1 LTTSWR
7 AALEDVRPA
16 RKRPAVA
23 QLAAA
28 RISAAQRKA
37 VQTGQLISAASPPES
52 LHELRKRCKVL
63 RYLVE
68 MFGSLHDPAQ
78 RWQAVRELKAL
89 QDCLGAFQDAEVQR
103 AEIRAFAGQLL
114 ADRSVPAET
123 LLAMG
128 EIAAGLAVAQR
139 EARREFDGRF
149 ADFASA
155 ASQARLAAL
164 TRTDG
169 LTRTAGA

>member
-1 LTTSWR
+1 V
-7 AALEDVRPA
+7 LEDVRPA
-16 RKRPAVA
+16 RKRRTVA

-28 RISAAQRKA
+28 KIAAAQHSA
-37 VQTGQLISAASPPES
+37 LQAGQLISAASPPES
-52 LHELRKRCKVL
+52 LHELRKRCKEL

-68 MFGSLHDPAQ
+68 MFGSLYDPAQ

-103 AEIRAFAGQLL
+103 TEIRAFASQLL

-128 EIAAGLAVAQR
+128 EIAAGLASAQR

-149 ADFASA
+149 ADFARP
-155 ASQARLAAL
+155 ASQARLALL
-164 TRTDG
+164 TREDGLARADG